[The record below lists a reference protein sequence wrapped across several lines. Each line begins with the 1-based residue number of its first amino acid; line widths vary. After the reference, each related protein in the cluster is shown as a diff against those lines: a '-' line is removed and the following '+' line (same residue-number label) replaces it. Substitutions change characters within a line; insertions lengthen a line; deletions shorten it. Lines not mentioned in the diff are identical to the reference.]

1 MALIENFIEKQNGI
15 LLFSFLVNFFAFKG
29 FDNYKKKEAN
39 AK

>member
-15 LLFSFLVNFFAFKG
+15 LLFSFLLNFFAFKEA
-29 FDNYKKKEAN
+29 DNYKKKEAN